1 MDKPATD
8 TMTSVVECRNLN
20 VQFKT
25 DEGLLSAV
33 SDLSF
38 SLNAGECLGVVG
50 ESGSG
55 KSQTF
60 LAMLGLLADNGT
72 ASGSVTFGD
81 QELLHAPRK
90 TLDSLR
96 GNKLSMIF
104 QDSLSAL
111 TPTMCIGD
119 QLSEVLVHHKGMSKT
134 KARAKVIE
142 VLEIFNIP
150 DAAQR
155 YRSYPFEMSG
165 GMRQRVMIALAT
177 LCQPEV
183 LIADEPTTALD
194 VTVQAQI
201 LRLLDGLKRHTRTSI
216 VLITHDLAIVAG
228 LCDRIMIMY
237 AGRAIELGTVR
248 QIFERPQHP
257 YTRGLV
263 SSVPDMES
271 DPEVDLPTIPGQ
283 PPSLENLPAGCAFAP
298 RCAHVMERCISTKPV
313 LQSISHGE
321 HSDAGGY
328 YACHL
333 GDNS

>member
-1 MDKPATD
+1 MSRPT
-8 TMTSVVECRNLN
+8 TSAVTRIVKCRNLN
-20 VQFKT
+20 VQFRT
-25 DEGLLSAV
+25 DNGLLSAV

-60 LAMLGLLADNGT
+60 LGMLGLLADNGT
-72 ASGSVTFGD
+72 VSGSVTFRD

-90 TLDSLR
+90 ILDSLR

-111 TPTMCIGD
+111 TPTMRIGD
-119 QLSEVLVHHKGMSKT
+119 QLSEVLVRHKSMSK
-134 KARAKVIE
+134 KEARAKVLE
-142 VLEIFNIP
+142 VLEIFGIP
-150 DAAQR
+150 DVAQR

-177 LCQPEV
+177 LCRPEV

-237 AGRAIELGTVR
+237 AGRAIEFGTVR
-248 QIFERPQHP
+248 QIFEHPQHP

-263 SSVPDMES
+263 SSVPNLNS
-271 DPEVDLPTIPGQ
+271 DPEVDLPTVPGQ

-298 RCAHVMERCISTKPV
+298 RCAQVMERCTSVQPMLRAIKS
-313 LQSISHGE
+313 
-321 HSDAGGY
+321 SDESGY

-333 GDNS
+333 GDDN